1 MISRQELER
10 LAKLKS
16 DHGILTAY
24 IRLDPRL
31 RFVRQQAASQFK
43 GALKAAQGRM
53 QESRCRDA
61 LERESSHVLKFLS
74 SWEPAGQ
81 GVAIFSC
88 QPESIWE
95 VLPLEIPVPNL
106 VDVDTTTKTG
116 TLTQSLAEVPR
127 LIVAVLQRD
136 KTRIYIA
143 EQGTSEQQAQI
154 ASEVPGQHKQGG
166 RSQMRF
172 QRHIDFHV
180 TEHLKGVAEELE
192 KLAQA
197 RTFDLVLGGTD
208 EIINETL
215 AVLPEPIARR
225 VIGKFPVDYKHDSEQ
240 QILER
245 AELVWK
251 DREQFEETNLLDQVV
266 EAAKSGNRGVLGIEP
281 TLTALVEEKVRTL
294 LIANGLVIHGSVC
307 TGCDYLSEKPFEKC
321 PLCGA
326 EAERRDLTDRAVEK
340 AILTGAEAE
349 VVFSSEARER
359 LMAEGGLGALL
370 RY

>member
-1 MISRQELER
+1 MILRQDLER
-10 LAKLKS
+10 LAHLKS
-16 DHGILTAY
+16 EHGILTAY
-24 IRLDPRL
+24 VRLDPRL

-43 GALKAAQGRM
+43 GALKTAQGRIREGRW
-53 QESRCRDA
+53 QHA
-61 LERESSHVLKFLS
+61 LDRESSHVLDFLS
-74 SWEPAGQ
+74 KWEPAGQ
-81 GVAIFSC
+81 GLVIFSC
-88 QPESIWE
+88 RPESLWE

-116 TLTQSLAEVPR
+116 ILAQILDEVPR

-143 EQGTSEQQAQI
+143 EQGTSEQQTQVAT
-154 ASEVPGQHKQGG
+154 EVPGQHKQGG

-180 TEHLKGVAEELE
+180 AEHLKKTAEELE
-192 KLAQA
+192 RLAQA

-208 EIINETL
+208 EIINETM
-215 AVLPEPIARR
+215 AVLPEAIAKR
-225 VIGKFPVDYKHDSEQ
+225 VRGRFPVDYKHDTEQ

-251 DREQFEETNLLDQVV
+251 NREQFEEANLVEEVV
-266 EAAKSGNRGVLGIEP
+266 TAAKSKKRGVLGVEP
-281 TLTALVEEKVRTL
+281 TLSALVQEKVRTL
-294 LIANGLVIHGSVC
+294 LIANGLTIEGCVC
-307 TGCDYLSEKPFEKC
+307 TRCDYFAEGNFKSC

-326 EAERRDLTDRAVEK
+326 DAERRDLTDRAVEK

-349 VVFSSEARER
+349 VVFSKEARDR
-359 LMAEGGLGALL
+359 LLAEGGLGALL